1 MGKVNRLFL
10 INKYMKK
17 DIKKEYR
24 YDTLIFTLLFN
35 HYYLDTNRRDMK
47 KFTDSSKDEI
57 RDNSLLIV
65 PSPQLLK

>member
-1 MGKVNRLFL
+1 MILSF
-10 INKYMKK
+10 
-17 DIKKEYR
+17 
-24 YDTLIFTLLFN
+24 FTLLLN